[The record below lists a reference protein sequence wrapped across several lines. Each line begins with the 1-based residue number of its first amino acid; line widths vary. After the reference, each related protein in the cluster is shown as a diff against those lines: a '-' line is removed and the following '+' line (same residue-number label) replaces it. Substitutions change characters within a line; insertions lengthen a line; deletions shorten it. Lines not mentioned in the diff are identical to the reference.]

1 MTEVSA
7 NGGGKG
13 IADIEESIGLEGF
26 WEHADVLKVD
36 DPDISSPDFVEEVVL
51 ANVGMIDEEVVRK
64 RYGRRQFPR
73 TA

>member
-13 IADIEESIGLEGF
+13 IADIEESVGLEGF
-26 WEHADVLKVD
+26 REHADVLEVD
-36 DPDISSPDFVEEVVL
+36 DPDISSPGVVEEVVL

-64 RYGRRQFPR
+64 RYGRLQFPR
-73 TA
+73 AA